1 MDPEVKEALEERDQI
16 LRRHK
21 FPDTPEWGNFM
32 DGKSCSEPR
41 LDSEGFP
48 PAGGIPQVGIISE
61 VILQGLV
68 HVDVFFLP
76 KKQFSTSEGIEA
88 SP

>member
-16 LRRHK
+16 LRGHK
-21 FPDTPEWGNFM
+21 FPDNPQWGNYM
-32 DGKSCSEPR
+32 DGVSYCVPR
-41 LDSEGFP
+41 VDDQEI

-61 VILQGLV
+61 VILEGLV

-76 KKQFSTSEGIEA
+76 K
-88 SP
+88 